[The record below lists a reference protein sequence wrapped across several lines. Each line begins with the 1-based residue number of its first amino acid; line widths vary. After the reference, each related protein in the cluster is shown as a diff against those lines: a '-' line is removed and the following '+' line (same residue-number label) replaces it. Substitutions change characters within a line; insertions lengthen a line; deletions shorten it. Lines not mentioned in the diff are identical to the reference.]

1 MQASPAQTGESAC
14 PERRWIDVGQ
24 LAPATADFAEKT
36 VNVGIPRRAPTRLM
50 LIIVGFIVVI
60 LSVVGGYIASHG
72 KLAALWQP
80 FELVIIGGAA
90 LGAFLAG
97 TPIKTVKQTLG
108 AVVGVLKGPRY
119 KAKDYLDALSLLY
132 ELLNRARKEGFMALE
147 SHIDNPKDSALF
159 ANYPA
164 ILGDHHL
171 MDFITD
177 CLRLM
182 VGSNIEPHELEPLL
196 EMELEKHHH
205 EELAPAHALTK
216 VADGLP
222 GFGIVA
228 AVLGIV
234 ITMGSIGGD
243 IAEVGAH
250 VAAALVGT
258 FLGILLAYGF
268 VAPLAAAVEARA
280 EQDSRIY
287 ESVKTA
293 LLASLR
299 GYPPKI
305 ALEFARKTVPSDMRP
320 GFNDFEQHIKTLK

>member
-1 MQASPAQTGESAC
+1 
-14 PERRWIDVGQ
+14 
-24 LAPATADFAEKT
+24 
-36 VNVGIPRRAPTRLM
+36 M
-50 LIIVGFIVVI
+50 LIIIGFLVVI

-90 LGAFLAG
+90 FGAFLVS
-97 TPIKTVKQTLG
+97 TPMKTVKETFSAAIG
-108 AVVGVLKGPRY
+108 TLKGPRY
-119 KAKDYLDALSLLY
+119 QRQDYLDVLSLLY
-132 ELLNRARKEGFMALE
+132 ELLNKARREGFMSLE
-147 SHIDNPKDSALF
+147 EHVENPTNSPLF
-159 ANYPA
+159 ANYPKVMA
-164 ILGDHHL
+164 DHHL
-171 MDFITD
+171 LDFITD

-182 VGSNIEPHELEPLL
+182 IGSNIEPHELEPLL
-196 EMELEKHHH
+196 ELELEKHHH
-205 EELAPAHALTK
+205 EVMAPSHALTK

-268 VAPLAAAVEARA
+268 IGPLATAMEARA
-280 EQDSRIY
+280 EQDARIY

-293 LLASLR
+293 LPACLR
-299 GYPPKI
+299 GYNPKI
-305 ALEFARKTVPSDMRP
+305 ALEFARKTVPSNLRP
-320 GFNDFEQHIKTLK
+320 GFSEFEQHLKSVK

>member
-1 MQASPAQTGESAC
+1 
-14 PERRWIDVGQ
+14 
-24 LAPATADFAEKT
+24 
-36 VNVGIPRRAPTRLM
+36 M

-60 LSVVGGYIASHG
+60 LSVLGGYVASHG
-72 KLAALWQP
+72 KIGALWQP

-90 LGAFLAG
+90 FGAFLAG
-97 TPIKTVKQTLG
+97 TPIKTVKQTFG
-108 AVVGVLKGPRY
+108 AVIGVLKGPRY

-132 ELLNRARKEGFMALE
+132 EVLNRARKEGFMSLE
-147 SHIDNPKDSALF
+147 SHIDNPAESTLF
-159 ANYPA
+159 ANYPS
-164 ILGDHHL
+164 IRDDHHL

-196 EMELEKHHH
+196 ELELEKHHH

-243 IAEVGAH
+243 IAAVGGH

-305 ALEFARKTVPSDMRP
+305 ALEFARKTVPSALRP
-320 GFNDFEQHIKTLK
+320 GFSEFEQHIKTLK

>member
-1 MQASPAQTGESAC
+1 
-14 PERRWIDVGQ
+14 
-24 LAPATADFAEKT
+24 
-36 VNVGIPRRAPTRLM
+36 M
-50 LIIVGFIVVI
+50 LIIVGFVVVF
-60 LSVVGGYIASHG
+60 LSVIGGFLGSHG
-72 KLAALWQP
+72 KLGALWQP
-80 FELVIIGGAA
+80 FEFVIIGGAA
-90 LGAFLAG
+90 IGAFLVA
-97 TPIKTVKQTLG
+97 TPMKTVKQTL
-108 AVVGVLKGPRY
+108 ADTIGVFKGPRY
-119 KAKDYLDALSLLY
+119 QSKDYLDALSLLY
-132 ELLNRARKEGFMALE
+132 ELLNRARREGFMALE
-147 SHIDNPKDSALF
+147 SHVENPKESALF

-182 VGSNIEPHELEPLL
+182 IGSNIEPHELEPLL
-196 EMELEKHHH
+196 ELELEKHHH
-205 EELAPAHALTK
+205 EVMAPAHALTK
-216 VADGLP
+216 MADSLP

-243 IAEVGAH
+243 IAQVGEH
-250 VAAALVGT
+250 VAGALVGT

-268 VAPLAAAVEARA
+268 VGPLASAMEARA

-305 ALEFARKTVPSDMRP
+305 AMEFARKTVPSEQRP
-320 GFNDFEQHIKTLK
+320 GFAQFEQHIKTLK

>member
-1 MQASPAQTGESAC
+1 
-14 PERRWIDVGQ
+14 
-24 LAPATADFAEKT
+24 
-36 VNVGIPRRAPTRLM
+36 M
-50 LIIVGFIVVI
+50 LIIVGFIIVI
-60 LSVVGGYIASHG
+60 VSVLGGYVASHG
-72 KLAALWQP
+72 KLSALWQP

-97 TPIKTVKQTLG
+97 TPIKTVKQTFA
-108 AVVGVLKGPRY
+108 AVIGVLRGPRY
-119 KAKDYLDALSLLY
+119 QRQSYLDTLSLLY

-147 SHIDNPKDSALF
+147 SHIDNPKESAIF
-159 ANYPA
+159 SNYPS
-164 ILGDHHL
+164 IQNDHHL
-171 MDFITD
+171 MDFMTD

-196 EMELEKHHH
+196 ELELEKHHH
-205 EELAPAHALTK
+205 EEMAPVHALTK

-305 ALEFARKTVPSDMRP
+305 ALEFARKTVPSALRP
-320 GFNDFEQHIKTLK
+320 DFSEFEQHIKTLK

>member
-1 MQASPAQTGESAC
+1 
-14 PERRWIDVGQ
+14 
-24 LAPATADFAEKT
+24 
-36 VNVGIPRRAPTRLM
+36 M
-50 LIIVGFIVVI
+50 LILVGFIVVI
-60 LSVVGGYIASHG
+60 LSVFGGYVASHG
-72 KLAALWQP
+72 RLGALWQP

-90 LGAFLAG
+90 LGAFLASN
-97 TPIKTVKQTLG
+97 PVKTVKQTF
-108 AVVGVLKGPRY
+108 AAAIGVLKGPRY

-132 ELLNRARKEGFMALE
+132 EVLNRARKEGFMSLE
-147 SHIDNPKDSALF
+147 SDVDNPAQSALF
-159 ANYPA
+159 ANYPS
-164 ILGDHHL
+164 IRDDHHL

-182 VGSNIEPHELEPLL
+182 IGSNIEPHELEPLL
-196 EMELEKHHH
+196 ELELEKHHH

-243 IAEVGAH
+243 IAEVGGH

-305 ALEFARKTVPSDMRP
+305 ALEFARKTVPSALRP
-320 GFNDFEQHIKTLK
+320 GFSEFEQHIKTLK

>member
-1 MQASPAQTGESAC
+1 
-14 PERRWIDVGQ
+14 
-24 LAPATADFAEKT
+24 
-36 VNVGIPRRAPTRLM
+36 M
-50 LIIVGFIVVI
+50 LIIVGILVVI
-60 LSVVGGYIASHG
+60 ASVLGGFVASHG

-90 LGAFLAG
+90 LGAFLMSN
-97 TPIKTVKQTLG
+97 PPKVVKATFASIP
-108 AVVGVLKGPRY
+108 AVFKGDKY
-119 KAKDYLDALSLLY
+119 KSADYLDVLTLMY
-132 ELLNRARKEGFMALE
+132 ELLNKARREGFIALE
-147 SHIDNPKDSALF
+147 SHVDNPSSSDLF
-159 ANYPA
+159 NKYPKVLA
-164 ILGDHHL
+164 DHHL

-196 EMELEKHHH
+196 ELELEKHHH
-205 EELAPAHALTK
+205 EMMAPAHALAK

-234 ITMGSIGGD
+234 ITMGAIGGD
-243 IAEVGAH
+243 IVQVGAH
-250 VAAALVGT
+250 VAGALVGT

-268 VAPLAAAVEARA
+268 VGPLAAAVEARA

-293 LLASLR
+293 LLACLR
-299 GYPPKI
+299 GYNPKV
-305 ALEFARKTVPSDMRP
+305 ALEFARKTLPSNVRP
-320 GFNDFEQHIKTLK
+320 QFAEFETHLKGAK

>member
-1 MQASPAQTGESAC
+1 
-14 PERRWIDVGQ
+14 
-24 LAPATADFAEKT
+24 
-36 VNVGIPRRAPTRLM
+36 M
-50 LIIVGFIVVI
+50 LIIIGFLVVI

-90 LGAFLAG
+90 FGAFLVS
-97 TPIKTVKQTLG
+97 TPMKTVKETFSAAIG
-108 AVVGVLKGPRY
+108 TLKGPRY
-119 KAKDYLDALSLLY
+119 QRQDYLDVLSLLY
-132 ELLNRARKEGFMALE
+132 ELLNKARREGFMSLE
-147 SHIDNPKDSALF
+147 EHVENPTNSPLF
-159 ANYPA
+159 ANYPKVMA
-164 ILGDHHL
+164 DHHL
-171 MDFITD
+171 LDFITD

-182 VGSNIEPHELEPLL
+182 IGSNIEPHELEPLL
-196 EMELEKHHH
+196 ELELEKHHH
-205 EELAPAHALTK
+205 EVMAPSHALTK

-268 VAPLAAAVEARA
+268 IGPLATAMEARA
-280 EQDSRIY
+280 EQDARIY

-293 LLASLR
+293 LLACLR
-299 GYPPKI
+299 GYNPKI
-305 ALEFARKTVPSDMRP
+305 ALEFARKTVPSALRP
-320 GFNDFEQHIKTLK
+320 GFSEFEQHLKSVK